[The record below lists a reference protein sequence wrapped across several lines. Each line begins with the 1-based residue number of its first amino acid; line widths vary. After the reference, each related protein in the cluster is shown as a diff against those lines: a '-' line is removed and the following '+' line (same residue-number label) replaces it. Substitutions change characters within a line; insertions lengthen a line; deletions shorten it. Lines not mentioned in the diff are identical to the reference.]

1 MKISTKSRYG
11 TRAVLEI
18 ALNGNGD
25 KLTRKQISQNQAI
38 PSSYLVN
45 ILISLKSN
53 GIIRTT
59 RGPNGGYE
67 LAVEPENISI
77 FQLVE
82 ILEGHFEVAP
92 CLEDES
98 NCNRSSICVTRGIWV
113 KLQKAQ
119 EEILKNITIKG
130 LVEETQS
137 LYSPTFSI

>member
-1 MKISTKSRYG
+1 VKISTKSRYG

-18 ALNGNGD
+18 ALNGDGG

-98 NCNRSSICVTRGIWV
+98 NCNRSSICITRGIWV

>member
-98 NCNRSSICVTRGIWV
+98 NCNRSSICITRGIWV